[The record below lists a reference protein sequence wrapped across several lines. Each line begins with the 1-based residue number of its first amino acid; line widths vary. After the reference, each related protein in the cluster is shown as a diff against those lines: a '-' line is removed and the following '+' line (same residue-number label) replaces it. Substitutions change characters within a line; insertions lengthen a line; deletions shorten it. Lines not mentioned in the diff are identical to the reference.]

1 MSDLAFETVVNG
13 DQRIIR
19 AHGRLIAD
27 QAILLRDHVKP
38 QIREAK
44 RITLDLSDVTY
55 MDSMGLGTIASLYV
69 SARTA
74 GCQFEVMN
82 LTQRVRDLFSVTHLL
97 GLFEAAGSS
106 SVIIP

>member
-1 MSDLAFETVVNG
+1 MSDLAFETEVNG
-13 DQRIIR
+13 DQRVVR
-19 AHGRLIAD
+19 CRGRLIAD
-27 QAILLRDHVKP
+27 QAMLLRDHVKP

-44 RITLDLSDVTY
+44 RITLDLTEVTY

-74 GCQFEVMN
+74 GCEFQVTN
-82 LTQRVRDLFSVTHLL
+82 LTKRVRDLFSVTHLL